1 MLIVK
6 SKILLGNIIKRSVED
21 TRDRMKINTERDINL
36 IKRLYN
42 EKAKLELNQSKKPKF
57 IKYENKHSRRSKQK
71 KEFIIEN
78 EDIEDGF
85 FESKVITNNHRFLK
99 ETSKGF
105 ETTELKVEATPG
117 DESDNRE
124 KQFSFQNIEKIRPN
138 LTFLKKNSHKIE
150 RLDDL
155 LGCIGNDCPNN

>member
-99 ETSKGF
+99 DPDYWLMF
-105 ETTELKVEATPG
+105 EGIATGEAREEDLNWLTP
-117 DESDNRE
+117 ESW
-124 KQFSFQNIEKIRPN
+124 QIVITP
-138 LTFLKKNSHKIE
+138 
-150 RLDDL
+150 
-155 LGCIGNDCPNN
+155 